1 MTEKQK
7 RFQELADR
15 SNGKGYAIYSDF
27 LGLAEIS
34 ELSVMRFSV
43 PTTLWGGYDDAERC
57 VACFGDRE
65 YFTDNSDYPI
75 DCICIKPVNQKFADN
90 LTHRDFLGS
99 LMGLGIRRE
108 VIGDIIIS
116 DNCGYLF
123 CLDTITDYII
133 RNLTQVRHTTVECN
147 VTERIPQNAL
157 PQPENSTFSHSN
169 MGMHNQ
175 TDSKNWQIP
184 EKKHNFTIKGFIIRL
199 GIIIIIVTMS
209 PWIIRKIQYYQILRE
224 EKIAFN
230 RQIKMAQEAETAEE
244 ACNILR
250 NVIAVYNKNK
260 HNVSEAK
267 ALLKKYK
274 YKYEREIIIKEV
286 ELARKAETY
295 DEAFDILEN
304 IIARYSGKNDVSEAK
319 ALLKKLKNAQVRVP
333 SAEAIKKIQFNNP
346 KYFTQIQIEKKINLN
361 NECAVYIFPMEYKDT
376 VNVLL
381 QKMNMINKY
390 VREHTYYFTES
401 NKKYAVAKKMDDSN
415 YKKIE
420 IQQKAIEDIR
430 KGRRSLENAQK
441 YFTEFN
447 EILNNFS
454 MDYMRNFLN
463 PKIHFVKLE
472 NNSCDISEV
481 YGPVILFVYEIIKY
495 NKMPMPQ
502 GWVLEY
508 EPFAFRKWVLE

>member
-157 PQPENSTFSHSN
+157 PQPENS
-169 MGMHNQ
+169 
-175 TDSKNWQIP
+175 
-184 EKKHNFTIKGFIIRL
+184 E
-199 GIIIIIVTMS
+199 IIVSSERLDVIVAAIYKMS
-209 PWIIRKIQYYQILRE
+209 RSQVLPLFHTEKVFVNGAVKTSPSVIVKNGDKVSVRGFGRFIYKGVLRHTKKE
-224 EKIAFN
+224 
-230 RQIKMAQEAETAEE
+230 R
-244 ACNILR
+244 L
-250 NVIAVYNKNK
+250 VISV
-260 HNVSEAK
+260 
-267 ALLKKYK
+267 
-274 YKYEREIIIKEV
+274 
-286 ELARKAETY
+286 
-295 DEAFDILEN
+295 
-304 IIARYSGKNDVSEAK
+304 DV
-319 ALLKKLKNAQVRVP
+319 
-333 SAEAIKKIQFNNP
+333 F
-346 KYFTQIQIEKKINLN
+346 
-361 NECAVYIFPMEYKDT
+361 
-376 VNVLL
+376 
-381 QKMNMINKY
+381 
-390 VREHTYYFTES
+390 
-401 NKKYAVAKKMDDSN
+401 
-415 YKKIE
+415 
-420 IQQKAIEDIR
+420 
-430 KGRRSLENAQK
+430 
-441 YFTEFN
+441 
-447 EILNNFS
+447 
-454 MDYMRNFLN
+454 
-463 PKIHFVKLE
+463 
-472 NNSCDISEV
+472 
-481 YGPVILFVYEIIKY
+481 
-495 NKMPMPQ
+495 
-502 GWVLEY
+502 
-508 EPFAFRKWVLE
+508 